1 VLNCTELEVFNTK
14 QRDKHFV
21 NTILNI

>member
-1 VLNCTELEVFNTK
+1 VLNCTELEFFNTK